1 MSATGAASARGQ
13 TLVELLVA
21 LAIAATMLG
30 VARLAFPD
38 SGAQRAR
45 QAAARAA
52 GLLGLACERAELAGA
67 PIGASVAGTR
77 LVFVQ
82 PADGEW
88 RPFREATD
96 EPLRPRV
103 LDDAVTLR
111 LRPGDAAMPSAASGA
126 DGMQVLCSADGDVL
140 PFVLE
145 LRGPGRE
152 AWNVQASADGAIRAE
167 DAGAR

>member
-21 LAIAATMLG
+21 LAIAAAMLG
-30 VARLAFPD
+30 AARLAFPD

-77 LVFVQ
+77 LVFAQ
-82 PADGEW
+82 AGDGEW
-88 RPFREATD
+88 QPFREAPD

-103 LDDAVTLR
+103 LDDAVVLR
-111 LRPGDAAMPSAASGA
+111 LRAADTAMPSAAGGT
-126 DGMQVLCSADGDVL
+126 DDMQVLCSADGDVL

-152 AWNVQASADGAIRAE
+152 AWSVLGSADGAIRAE
-167 DAGAR
+167 DIGAR

>member
-1 MSATGAASARGQ
+1 MSATGTASAGGQ

-30 VARLAFPD
+30 AARLAFPD
-38 SGAQRAR
+38 PGAQRAR

-82 PADGEW
+82 PGDGEW
-88 RPFREATD
+88 QPFREAPD

-103 LDDAVTLR
+103 LDDAVALR
-111 LRPGDAAMPSAASGA
+111 LRSWDAAMPSAASVAG
-126 DGMQVLCSADGDVL
+126 DVQVLCSADGDLL
-140 PFVLE
+140 PVVLE

-152 AWNVQASADGAIRAE
+152 AWDVQASADGAIRVE
-167 DAGAR
+167 DTGAR